1 VPLALRITLF
11 VLAMLLLVGATSVYV
26 HRRASKVLRLG
37 RRGKVALGLVLG
49 VGPLCMLLAR
59 MFEAALP
66 VSVAFALGIV
76 GGTVILGIWIS
87 TVLLWAVD
95 LPFWLGGLA
104 TRLRKKEPER
114 AQEAEPVA
122 DAAREVEAPPVAP
135 VTRREMIRSS
145 ATGVALSVGFGAAGY
160 GAIFGRMDYEVP
172 EVPIPIAG
180 LDPALDGYRIAQ
192 ISDIHF
198 GVYVGDRQLR
208 AGVELIRSARP
219 DLIVLTGDLVDHDAA
234 YAPQLGRMIRQ
245 LEQLG
250 ARDGVVVI
258 PGNHDY
264 YAGIDEVLG
273 VSRQAGATVLRNDGR
288 VLQDG
293 IALVGVDDV
302 WARRNG
308 YAGGPDL
315 ARALAQVP
323 DDLPRVLLCHNPVFF
338 EEARGQVALQ
348 MSGHTHGGQVNLG
361 IRPADMLLPYVAGHY
376 REEGSSLYVNRGFGT
391 AGPPA
396 RVQAPPEV
404 TVAVLTSA

>member
-1 VPLALRITLF
+1 VPFALRITLF
-11 VLAMLLLVGATSVYV
+11 TLAMLLLVGATSVYV
-26 HRRASKVLRLG
+26 YRRASKVLRLG
-37 RRGKVALGLVLG
+37 RRGKLALGLTLG
-49 VGPLCMLLAR
+49 IAPLGMLVAR
-59 MFEAALP
+59 LFEPWLP
-66 VSVAFALGIV
+66 ASVAFPLGIV

-95 LPFWLGGLA
+95 LPFALAGLA
-104 TRLRKKEPER
+104 KRLRR
-114 AQEAEPVA
+114 SRGDGAVA
-122 DAAREVEAPPVAP
+122 PLAPPPDLPPEGGEEIASL
-135 VTRREMIRSS
+135 TRRDMIRTS

-160 GAIFGRMDYEVP
+160 GSIFGRMDYEVP

-208 AGVELIRSARP
+208 AGVELIRAARP
-219 DLIVLTGDLVDHDAA
+219 DLIVMTGDLVDHDVA

-264 YAGIDEVLG
+264 YAGVDEVLG
-273 VSRQAGATVLRNDGR
+273 ISRRAGATVLRNEGR

-308 YAGGPDL
+308 YRGGPDL
-315 ARALAQVP
+315 PAALAQVP

-361 IRPADMLLPYVAGHY
+361 IRPADMLLPYVHGHY

-396 RVQAPPEV
+396 RVQAPPEI